1 MSQSETVTDGIRVRV
16 QSFYV
21 PERSAPQRDFY
32 YFAYQI
38 RISNEG
44 PAPARL
50 VSRHWIITDG
60 NGAVEEV
67 RGPGVVGETPRLEQG
82 ESFEYTSS
90 CPLPTPLGS
99 MHGSYHMVRDDGRKF
114 DAEIAPFALELPHS
128 LN

>member
-1 MSQSETVTDGIRVRV
+1 MGRSETVTDGIRVRV

-21 PERSAPQRDFY
+21 PERSAPQRNLY

-50 VSRHWIITDG
+50 VSRHWVITDG

-67 RGPGVVGETPRLEQG
+67 RGPGVVGESPRLERG
-82 ESFEYTSS
+82 ETFEYTSA

-99 MHGSYHMVRDDGRKF
+99 MHGRYHMIRDDGLSF

>member
-1 MSQSETVTDGIRVRV
+1 MSRSETVTDGIRVRV

-21 PERSAPQRDFY
+21 PERSAPQRNLY
-32 YFAYQI
+32 CFAYQI

-44 PAPARL
+44 SEPARL
-50 VSRHWIITDG
+50 VSRHWVITDG
-60 NGAVEEV
+60 LGNIEEV

-82 ESFEYTSS
+82 EAYQYTSA

-99 MHGSYHMVRDDGRKF
+99 MRGEYQMVRDDGRRF
-114 DAEIAPFALELPHS
+114 EAEIALFALELPHT